1 MKKEILISEIKRLKK
16 EKNAI
21 ILAHTYQPAEIQEIA
36 DITGDSYAL
45 SKKCTENRYDTIV
58 FCGVHF
64 MAESAKILS
73 PDKTVLLPEKNAGC
87 PMADM
92 VTPLQLKE
100 FKNEHPNAVVVTYI
114 NSSAAVK
121 AESDV
126 IVTSSNAVKVV
137 KNIEAKEIIFVP
149 DKNLGAY
156 VASKCPEKRFILW
169 DGYCPVHNKITAE
182 EALSA
187 KKKHP
192 SARLLVHPECPAEVL
207 EHADFI
213 GSTKAIIDYAAAF
226 DRGEFIIGTE
236 EGVLYPLS
244 LDNGSSGKL
253 FHMISDTLICENM
266 KATTLDS
273 LYRCLLTGEYEMKL
287 DKNTIE
293 KAAMALNEMLR
304 LAEK

>member
-1 MKKEILISEIKRLKK
+1 
-16 EKNAI
+16 
-21 ILAHTYQPAEIQEIA
+21 
-36 DITGDSYAL
+36 
-45 SKKCTENRYDTIV
+45 
-58 FCGVHF
+58 
-64 MAESAKILS
+64 
-73 PDKTVLLPEKNAGC
+73 
-87 PMADM
+87 MADM

-192 SARLLVHPECPAEVL
+192 SARLLVILNVRRR
-207 EHADFI
+207 F
-213 GSTKAIIDYAAAF
+213 
-226 DRGEFIIGTE
+226 
-236 EGVLYPLS
+236 LS
-244 LDNGSSGKL
+244 
-253 FHMISDTLICENM
+253 MLI
-266 KATTLDS
+266 L
-273 LYRCLLTGEYEMKL
+273 
-287 DKNTIE
+287 
-293 KAAMALNEMLR
+293 
-304 LAEK
+304 